1 MRICPIRRISNL
13 YQKPARIAEETIIR
27 TDRRRASYYSYYTGK
42 KWGAMENYDFALN
55 TSRVGIENAVK
66 LIANFAEMQKQCEPI
81 G

>member
-1 MRICPIRRISNL
+1 MFGGYRQQFLVIEFDTKI
-13 YQKPARIAEETIIR
+13 KPARIAEETIIR

-66 LIANFAEMQKQCEPI
+66 LD